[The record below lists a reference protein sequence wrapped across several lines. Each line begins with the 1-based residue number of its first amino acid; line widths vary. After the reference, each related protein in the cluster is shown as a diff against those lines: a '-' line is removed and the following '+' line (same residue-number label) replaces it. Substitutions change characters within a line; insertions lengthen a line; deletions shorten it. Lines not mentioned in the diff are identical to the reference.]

1 MGTVD
6 LLLAVAG
13 VMTASSGDMLDPDT
27 AFEGFLKLPPS
38 EALMWYLTP
47 GPWLG
52 GTVGPGDPR
61 AVSWAGLSGFIIK
74 AAWCQRGR

>member
-1 MGTVD
+1 MENVD

-13 VMTASSGDMLDPDT
+13 VMPASPGSMLDPDT
-27 AFEGFLKLPPS
+27 AFEGFLKPPPS
-38 EALMWYLTP
+38 EALMWYPTP

-61 AVSWAGLSGFIIK
+61 AVSWAALSSFIIK
-74 AAWCQRGR
+74 AA